1 VSGAGAVPA
10 PSVSVSAGRE
20 RVSRDVFILMKGS
33 HQASSDARA
42 TGLPPDTDTDP
53 VAIDSEKLRW
63 LLVVDNDVIRRQ
75 VEQELRTV
83 REAIENCEEGI
94 TRHETLDLP
103 AFRQCIAMQCSD
115 LLNVRRLIEEKI
127 WGLRGRLAAIQGL
140 TQYGVQNVAAAF
152 FWFHEIEQNRAA
164 IPPYVRRAW
173 EEVTVGRPRRQKTQ
187 GVESGRFD
195 EESDDDDAFSDA
207 REGAGGVF
215 SYGSVESEPSEQG
228 DDVTHKSLYRKI
240 ALLLHPDL
248 AGVLTKQELEL
259 WYQAQ
264 RAYAEKDVV
273 VLETILAR
281 CDRVGTNSLSLS
293 ELRVFVRQANSRL
306 ATLRQSIAI
315 MAKSASWR
323 FLLLSPAEVTVR
335 LRDVRRELEG
345 VIRGLRREATIMENE
360 LERIGTL
367 ADRWARRRKGEGK
380 QLALGI

>member
-1 VSGAGAVPA
+1 METFHQNEDFCRYSLLSG
-10 PSVSVSAGRE
+10 
-20 RVSRDVFILMKGS
+20 
-33 HQASSDARA
+33 
-42 TGLPPDTDTDP
+42 TDTDTAPGTD
-53 VAIDSEKLRW
+53 DKLQW
-63 LLVVDNDVIRRQ
+63 LLVVDNDAIRRQ
-75 VEQELRTV
+75 VERELRTV
-83 REAIENCEEGI
+83 REAVEGCEEAI

-103 AFRQCIAMQCSD
+103 AFRQWMAVQCSD
-115 LLNVRRLIEEKI
+115 LLNERRLMEEKI

-152 FWFHEIEQNRAA
+152 FWFHEIEQDRAA

-173 EEVTVGRPRRQKTQ
+173 EEVTVGRPRRQRTQ

-195 EESDDDDAFSDA
+195 ESSDDDEAFSDT
-207 REGAGGVF
+207 REGAVGAF
-215 SYGSVESEPSEQG
+215 SYGSSESEPSERG
-228 DDVTHKSLYRKI
+228 DNVTHKSLYRKI

-273 VLETILAR
+273 ALETILAR

-293 ELRVFVRQANSRL
+293 ELRAFVRQANSRL

-315 MAKSASWR
+315 VAKSPSWR

-335 LRDVRRELEG
+335 LSDVRRELEG
-345 VIRGLRREATIMENE
+345 VIRGLKREAAIMENE
-360 LERIGTL
+360 LARIGTL
-367 ADRWARRRKGEGK
+367 ADRWVRKRKGEGK